1 MIVLSI
7 GDPRYHLGPQ
17 IKLEEVSGKRVGD

>member
-7 GDPRYHLGPQ
+7 GDNGKGPW
-17 IKLEEVSGKRVGD
+17 